1 MGGDVEMRRR
11 LLALIRRYPGL
22 HVREAA
28 RQLDTSVALVEYHV
42 PFLLEAG
49 VVEEERDERY
59 QRLYPVGEGH
69 RLTAADRAVV
79 SLLRQ
84 PTPFR
89 VTLVLLERGEA
100 RHVDLAEVLDVGKST
115 LSFHLR
121 KMERRGLV
129 EKTGAGSYRLRHP
142 ERTSRLLL
150 AHQPTK
156 EMRDDFADLWTNFY
170 DA

>member
-1 MGGDVEMRRR
+1 MRRR

-28 RQLDTSVALVEYHV
+28 RQLGTSVALVEYHV
-42 PFLLEAG
+42 PFLLQAG

-69 RLTAADRAVV
+69 RLTAHDRAVV
-79 SLLRQ
+79 ALLRQ
-84 PTPFR
+84 ATPFR

-100 RHVDLAEVLDVGKST
+100 RHRELAEELGVGKST
-115 LSFHLR
+115 LSFHLK
-121 KMERRGLV
+121 KMERRRLV
-129 EKTGAGSYRLRHP
+129 EKTGGGAYRLCDPR
-142 ERTSRLLL
+142 RTSGLLL

-156 EMRDDFADLWTNFY
+156 DMKDDFADLWASFY